1 MQVGGGRRKDEEG
14 SRAVEWP
21 VPALRIAGLSIQ
33 GKVEDLM
40 IRRVAIIG
48 AGGFGEVM
56 LAAMTGPEERA
67 QEVEL
72 VASHRRPERR
82 AELQEKYGIT
92 VYADN
97 WEACEGADVIYPV
110 VRPDQMGTLMKEI
123 GPGIGDGQIVA
134 AGAASLPLSYYRR
147 YLSSKCTLAWVFP
160 TSYMSLRLGYLALC
174 PEPGSDPERIRDL
187 ESYWGHYCEHVIT
200 IREEAMDTFVLLHAA
215 GQTFIWPVLKAFV
228 EFGSANGFTS
238 AEAQAITLSTLES
251 MARCLKTQDASPIAL
266 EGMMEEYS
274 VPRSLTES
282 GIAVLRRNYVESIYA
297 QTLEAGMTQARV
309 NREEA
314 TRSYNPQNTA

>member
-1 MQVGGGRRKDEEG
+1 M
-14 SRAVEWP
+14 
-21 VPALRIAGLSIQ
+21 AGTGFAHCRTLNT
-33 GKVEDLM
+33 GKVKYPM

-67 QEVEL
+67 LGVEL
-72 VASHRRPERR
+72 VASHRRPDRR

-97 WEACEGADVIYPV
+97 REACEGADVIYPV
-110 VRPDQMGTLMKEI
+110 VRPNQMSALMEEI

-134 AGAASLPLSYYRR
+134 AGAASLPLSFYRR

-160 TSYMSLRLGYLALC
+160 TSYMSLRLGYLAIC
-174 PEPGSDPERIRDL
+174 PEPGSNPERIRDL
-187 ESYWGHYCEHVIT
+187 ESYWGRFCEHIIT

-228 EFGSANGFTS
+228 EFGSANGFTMKES
-238 AEAQAITLSTLES
+238 QAITLSTLES
-251 MARCLKTQDASPIAL
+251 MARCLKTQDASPIGL

-274 VPRSLTES
+274 VPASMTES
-282 GIAVLRRNYVESIYA
+282 GLAVLRRNYVESLYA
-297 QTLEAGMTQARV
+297 QTLETGMTQARV
-309 NREEA
+309 NREGA
-314 TRSYNPQNTA
+314 IRASNHPNTA

>member
-1 MQVGGGRRKDEEG
+1 M
-14 SRAVEWP
+14 
-21 VPALRIAGLSIQ
+21 AGTGFPHCRTLNT
-33 GKVEDLM
+33 GKVKYPM

-67 QEVEL
+67 LGVEL
-72 VASHRRPERR
+72 VASHRRPDRR

-97 WEACEGADVIYPV
+97 REACEGADVIYPV
-110 VRPDQMGTLMKEI
+110 VRPGQMGFLMEEI

-134 AGAASLPLSYYRR
+134 AGAASLPLSFYRR
-147 YLSSKCTLAWVFP
+147 YLSPKCTLAWVFP
-160 TSYMSLRLGYLALC
+160 TSFMSLRLGYLAIC

-187 ESYWGHYCEHVIT
+187 ESYWGRFCEHIIT

-228 EFGSANGFTS
+228 EFGAANGFTMKES
-238 AEAQAITLSTLES
+238 QAITLSTLES
-251 MARCLKTQDASPIAL
+251 MARCLKTQDASPIGL

-274 VPRSLTES
+274 VPASMTES
-282 GIAVLRRNYVESIYA
+282 GLAVLRRNYVESLYA
-297 QTLEAGMTQARV
+297 QTLETGMTQARV
-309 NREEA
+309 NREGA
-314 TRSYNPQNTA
+314 IRSSNHPNIT

>member
-1 MQVGGGRRKDEEG
+1 
-14 SRAVEWP
+14 
-21 VPALRIAGLSIQ
+21 
-33 GKVEDLM
+33 M

-67 QEVEL
+67 QGVEL

-92 VYADN
+92 VYSDN
-97 WEACEGADVIYPV
+97 REACEGTDVIYPL
-110 VRPDQMGTLMKEI
+110 VRPDQMGVLMEEI

-134 AGAASLPLSYYRR
+134 AGAASLPLSFYRR

-187 ESYWGHYCEHVIT
+187 ESYWGRFCEHVIT

-215 GQTFIWPVLKAFV
+215 GSNVYMASAQGLRRVRV
-228 EFGSANGFTS
+228 CQRVYQCGSAGDNVKHPGVDGEMPEDTGRQPYS
-238 AEAQAITLSTLES
+238 IRGDDGGVLCSQEPDGIGDCGAQA
-251 MARCLKTQDASPIAL
+251 
-266 EGMMEEYS
+266 
-274 VPRSLTES
+274 
-282 GIAVLRRNYVESIYA
+282 
-297 QTLEAGMTQARV
+297 
-309 NREEA
+309 
-314 TRSYNPQNTA
+314 

>member
-1 MQVGGGRRKDEEG
+1 M
-14 SRAVEWP
+14 
-21 VPALRIAGLSIQ
+21 AGTGFAHCRTLNT
-33 GKVEDLM
+33 GKVKYPM

-67 QEVEL
+67 LGVEL
-72 VASHRRPERR
+72 VASHRRPDRR

-97 WEACEGADVIYPV
+97 REACEGADVIYPV
-110 VRPDQMGTLMKEI
+110 VRPNQMSALMEEI

-134 AGAASLPLSYYRR
+134 AGAASLPLSFYRR
-147 YLSSKCTLAWVFP
+147 FLSSKCTLAWVFP
-160 TSYMSLRLGYLALC
+160 TSYMSLRLGYLAIC
-174 PEPGSDPERIRDL
+174 PEPDSDPERIRDL
-187 ESYWGHYCEHVIT
+187 ESYWGRFCEHVIT

-228 EFGSANGFTS
+228 EFGSANGFTMKES
-238 AEAQAITLSTLES
+238 QAITLSTLES
-251 MARCLKTQDASPIAL
+251 MARCLKTQDASPIGL

-274 VPRSLTES
+274 VPASMTES
-282 GIAVLRRNYVESIYA
+282 GLAVLRRNYVESLYA
-297 QTLEAGMTQARV
+297 QTLETGMTQARV
-309 NREEA
+309 NREGA
-314 TRSYNPQNTA
+314 IRSSNHPNIT

>member
-1 MQVGGGRRKDEEG
+1 M
-14 SRAVEWP
+14 
-21 VPALRIAGLSIQ
+21 AGTGFAHCRTLNT
-33 GKVEDLM
+33 GKVKYPM

-67 QEVEL
+67 LGVEL

-97 WEACEGADVIYPV
+97 REACEGADVIYPV
-110 VRPDQMGTLMKEI
+110 VRPNQMSALMEEI

-134 AGAASLPLSYYRR
+134 AGAASLPLSFYRR
-147 YLSSKCTLAWVFP
+147 FLSSKCTLAWVFP
-160 TSYMSLRLGYLALC
+160 TSFMSLRLGYLAIC
-174 PEPGSDPERIRDL
+174 PEPGSNPERIRDL
-187 ESYWGHYCEHVIT
+187 ESYWGRFCEHIIT

-228 EFGSANGFTS
+228 EFGAANGFTMKES
-238 AEAQAITLSTLES
+238 QAITLSTLES
-251 MARCLKTQDASPIAL
+251 MARCLKTQDASPIGL

-274 VPRSLTES
+274 VPASMTES
-282 GIAVLRRNYVESIYA
+282 GLAVLRRNYVESLYA
-297 QTLEAGMTQARV
+297 QTLETGMTQARV
-309 NREEA
+309 NREGA
-314 TRSYNPQNTA
+314 IRASNHPNTA

>member
-1 MQVGGGRRKDEEG
+1 M
-14 SRAVEWP
+14 
-21 VPALRIAGLSIQ
+21 AGTGFAHCRTLNT
-33 GKVEDLM
+33 GKVKYPM

-67 QEVEL
+67 LGVEL

-97 WEACEGADVIYPV
+97 REACEGADVIYPV
-110 VRPDQMGTLMKEI
+110 VRPNQMSALMEEI

-134 AGAASLPLSYYRR
+134 AGAASLPLSFYRR
-147 YLSSKCTLAWVFP
+147 FLSSKCTLAWVFP
-160 TSYMSLRLGYLALC
+160 TSFMSLRLGYLAIC
-174 PEPGSDPERIRDL
+174 PEPGSNLERIRDL
-187 ESYWGHYCEHVIT
+187 ESYWGRFCEHIIT

-228 EFGSANGFTS
+228 EFGSANGFTMKES
-238 AEAQAITLSTLES
+238 QAITLSTLES
-251 MARCLKTQDASPIAL
+251 MARCLKTQDASPIGL

-274 VPRSLTES
+274 VPASMTES
-282 GIAVLRRNYVESIYA
+282 GLAVLRRNYVESLYA
-297 QTLEAGMTQARV
+297 QTLETGMTQARV
-309 NREEA
+309 NREGA
-314 TRSYNPQNTA
+314 IRASNHPNTA

>member
-1 MQVGGGRRKDEEG
+1 M
-14 SRAVEWP
+14 
-21 VPALRIAGLSIQ
+21 
-33 GKVEDLM
+33 
-40 IRRVAIIG
+40 
-48 AGGFGEVM
+48 
-56 LAAMTGPEERA
+56 AAMTGPEERA
-67 QEVEL
+67 QGVEL
-72 VASHRRPERR
+72 VASHRRPERC
-82 AELQEKYGIT
+82 AELREKYGIT

-97 WEACEGADVIYPV
+97 REACEGADVIYPL
-110 VRPDQMGTLMKEI
+110 VRPDQMGVLMEEI

-134 AGAASLPLSYYRR
+134 AGAASLPLSFYRR

-187 ESYWGHYCEHVIT
+187 ESYWGRFCEHVIT

-314 TRSYNPQNTA
+314 NRPSNHQNTASG

>member
-1 MQVGGGRRKDEEG
+1 
-14 SRAVEWP
+14 
-21 VPALRIAGLSIQ
+21 
-33 GKVEDLM
+33 M

-67 QEVEL
+67 QGVEL

-110 VRPDQMGTLMKEI
+110 VRPDQMETLMKEI

>member
-1 MQVGGGRRKDEEG
+1 
-14 SRAVEWP
+14 
-21 VPALRIAGLSIQ
+21 
-33 GKVEDLM
+33 M

-67 QEVEL
+67 QGVEL

-110 VRPDQMGTLMKEI
+110 VRPDQMETLMKEI
-123 GPGIGDGQIVA
+123 GPGIGDRADSRCGRCIA
-134 AGAASLPLSYYRR
+134 APLLLPPVSVFQMHPGLGLPDVVYV
-147 YLSSKCTLAWVFP
+147 TEAWLP
-160 TSYMSLRLGYLALC
+160 GPSAPNR
-174 PEPGSDPERIRDL
+174 GSDPERIRDL

-228 EFGSANGFTS
+228 EFGSAKRVY
-238 AEAQAITLSTLES
+238 QV
-251 MARCLKTQDASPIAL
+251 RK
-266 EGMMEEYS
+266 
-274 VPRSLTES
+274 
-282 GIAVLRRNYVESIYA
+282 RR
-297 QTLEAGMTQARV
+297 R
-309 NREEA
+309 
-314 TRSYNPQNTA
+314 

>member
-1 MQVGGGRRKDEEG
+1 
-14 SRAVEWP
+14 
-21 VPALRIAGLSIQ
+21 
-33 GKVEDLM
+33 
-40 IRRVAIIG
+40 
-48 AGGFGEVM
+48 
-56 LAAMTGPEERA
+56 MTGPEERA
-67 QEVEL
+67 FGVEL
-72 VASHRRPERR
+72 VASHRRPDRR

-97 WEACEGADVIYPV
+97 REACEGADVIYPV
-110 VRPDQMGTLMKEI
+110 VRPNQMSALMEEI

-160 TSYMSLRLGYLALC
+160 TSYMSLRLGYLAIC
-174 PEPGSDPERIRDL
+174 PEPGANPERIRDL
-187 ESYWGHYCEHVIT
+187 ESYWGRFCEHVIT

-228 EFGSANGFTS
+228 EFGAANGFTMKES
-238 AEAQAITLSTLES
+238 QAITLSTLES
-251 MARCLKTQDASPIAL
+251 MARCLKTQDASPIGL

-274 VPRSLTES
+274 VPASMTES
-282 GIAVLRRNYVESIYA
+282 GLAVLRRNYVESLYA
-297 QTLEAGMTQARV
+297 QTLETGMTQARV

-314 TRSYNPQNTA
+314 IRSSNHPNTA

>member
-1 MQVGGGRRKDEEG
+1 M
-14 SRAVEWP
+14 
-21 VPALRIAGLSIQ
+21 AGTGFAHCRTLNT
-33 GKVEDLM
+33 GKVKYPM

-67 QEVEL
+67 FGVEL

-97 WEACEGADVIYPV
+97 REACEGADVIYPV
-110 VRPDQMGTLMKEI
+110 VRPSQMGALMEEI
-123 GPGIGDGQIVA
+123 GPGVGDGQIVA
-134 AGAASLPLSYYRR
+134 AGAASLPLSFYRR
-147 YLSSKCTLAWVFP
+147 YLPSKCTLAWVFP
-160 TSYMSLRLGYLALC
+160 TSYMSLRLGYLAIC
-174 PEPGSDPERIRDL
+174 PEPGANPERIRDL
-187 ESYWGHYCEHVIT
+187 ESYWGRFCEHVIT

-228 EFGSANGFTS
+228 EFGAANGFTMKES
-238 AEAQAITLSTLES
+238 QAITLSTLES
-251 MARCLKTQDASPIAL
+251 MARCLKTQDASPIGL

-274 VPRSLTES
+274 VPASMTES
-282 GIAVLRRNYVESIYA
+282 GLAVLRRNYVESLYA
-297 QTLEAGMTQARV
+297 QTLETGMTQARV
-309 NREEA
+309 NREGA
-314 TRSYNPQNTA
+314 IRSSNHPNTA